1 MTHPRDERGHVSAF
15 MTAIMTAVIAAMGL
29 VWDAGGML
37 IQRGQAS
44 SIAHEAARAGA
55 NEIDLAHFR
64 STGQRR
70 LDETAAAQAARAHL
84 RTSQASGQV
93 EVTTEAIT
101 VTARRPYSSVL
112 LPVGTR
118 MAEARSTA
126 AARAP

>member
-64 STGQRR
+64 SR
-70 LDETAAAQAARAHL
+70 DSAA
-84 RTSQASGQV
+84 SM
-93 EVTTEAIT
+93 
-101 VTARRPYSSVL
+101 RPRQ
-112 LPVGTR
+112 PR
-118 MAEARSTA
+118 P
-126 AARAP
+126 RAPTCALPRLVGRLRSPPKQSP